1 MTISLRLDQNEA
13 DLVKSYANMHGVSVS
28 ELLRKSVLEKIEDE
42 YDLRIFEQSLAEYNE
57 NPVTYSFEDVVKEL
71 GLDV

>member
-1 MTISLRLDQNEA
+1 MTISLRLEESEA
-13 DLVKSYANMHGVSVS
+13 DIVKAYANMHGVSVS

-42 YDLRIFEQSLAEYNE
+42 YDLRAFEQALVEYKE